1 MLLYFSIKNS
11 RSFEHHATLS
21 LIGGDSLRLPQNV
34 QTIDSYEF
42 KVLKSATIYGANASG
57 KTNFLKAFADGI
69 RIVEYGLFKESS
81 ASNKSSNQASITFH
95 PNKNKDINVDNSTDY
110 VYGMLVNGSKYEFRF
125 SNNGKM
131 ITEERLMRYEV
142 GQKYPTTIYAR
153 VFNQTEYIWYFDKQF
168 DVANEIFK
176 SIKFSTAKSKLWL
189 SEANRF
195 SKEYN
200 NMFLSIEQVWDFF
213 TNKILYFIDSHV
225 PNEIDIAPTL
235 KAIYKN
241 KKLKTD
247 FIKLLKLVDFRIEDI
262 NIQIKKDDSVTA
274 QTRQTGLDKSGKT
287 KDIFYDLLTENSTG
301 TNRFLTW
308 LLPWYHALIY
318 DKILIIDEFGNSM
331 HPILVEFLIK
341 LFHDKKRKAQI
352 VFSTHY
358 TELMNR
364 SLFRDDQIWLVNKD
378 HTGNSTLEPLSNY
391 EVPDNVLLD
400 KGYLQGLFKGIPH
413 IADIEIQKARQLISK

>member
-1 MLLYFSIKNS
+1 MLLYFSVKNS

-21 LIGGDSLRLPQNV
+21 FVADDSLRLPQNV
-34 QTIDSYEF
+34 QTIEHYDF

-57 KTNFLKAFADGI
+57 KTNFLKAFVDGI
-69 RIVEYGLFKESS
+69 SIIEYGLFKETLS
-81 ASNKSSNQASITFH
+81 SNKASKQTVATFH

-110 VYGMLVNGSKYEFRF
+110 VYGILINGCKYEFRF
-125 SNNGKM
+125 SNNDKI
-131 ITEERLMRYEV
+131 ITEERLMRYES
-142 GQKYPTTIYAR
+142 GQKYPITIYAR
-153 VFNQTEYIWYFDKQF
+153 VFNQTEYVWYFDKQF
-168 DVANEIFK
+168 DVDNEIFK

-200 NMFLSIEQVWDFF
+200 NRFPTIEQVCDFF
-213 TNKILYFIDSHV
+213 TNKILYFIDNNM
-225 PNEIDIAPTL
+225 PNEIEIAPTL

-262 NIQIKKDDSVTA
+262 KVQIKKDDSVTA
-274 QTRQTGLDKSGKT
+274 QTRQTGFDKLGKT

-308 LLPWYHALIY
+308 LLPWYQALIY

-352 VFSTHY
+352 LFSTHY

-391 EVPDNVLLD
+391 EVPDKVLLD

-413 IADIEIQKARQLISK
+413 IADIEIQKARQLIPK